1 MKKIN
6 LQAGHQNAKSNCD
19 LTLAKSTGAPGEAE
33 FTVRVRD
40 RLSQIL
46 LSKKNTDGSQAFQL
60 KLVDSCYNCDPKS
73 DDEDHD
79 LFLALHYDAYIN
91 NSIGG
96 FADYPEPS
104 TDFATAESQR
114 ITKIINDT
122 YFPESGIAYV
132 NKSNANTRY
141 YYMWKFLSAKTPCV
155 LLECGT
161 GQNPYDAVI
170 LTDTERVANS
180 IAKSICKAFNVPFET
195 SNPTPTPP
203 AVDYKKL
210 WEQEVASHQAY
221 REKFNQTTQDAAV
234 SAAVKNLNAKIDA
247 AQQG

>member
-1 MKKIN
+1 MKKIL
-6 LQAGHQNAKSNCD
+6 LQAGHQNAKNNCD
-19 LTLAKSTGAPGEAE
+19 LQLAKSTGAPGEAE

-46 LSKKNTDGSQAFQL
+46 LSKKNSDGTAAFQL
-60 KLVDSCYNCDPKS
+60 QLIDACYNCDPKA
-73 DDEDHD
+73 DDQDHD
-79 LFLALHYDAYIN
+79 LMLALHYDAYVN

-104 TDFATAESQR
+104 TDFATKESQR
-114 ITKIINDT
+114 ICKIINDV

-132 NKSNANTRY
+132 NRSNANTRY

-161 GQNPYDAVI
+161 GQNPHDAVI
-170 LTDTERVANS
+170 LADTERVANS
-180 IAKSICKAFNVPFET
+180 IAKAICKAFNVPFDT
-195 SNPTPTPP
+195 PNPTPTPP
-203 AVDYKKL
+203 TVDYKKL
-210 WEQEVASHQAY
+210 WEEEKASHQAY
-221 REKFNQTTQDAAV
+221 REKFNQSTQDAAV
-234 SAAVKNLNAKIDA
+234 SAALKNLNQKIDA